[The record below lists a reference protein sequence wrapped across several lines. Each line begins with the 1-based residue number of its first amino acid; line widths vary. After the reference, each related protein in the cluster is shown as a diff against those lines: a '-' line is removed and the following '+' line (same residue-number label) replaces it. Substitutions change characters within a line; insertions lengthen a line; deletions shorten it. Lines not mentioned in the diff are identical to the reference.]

1 MPERRPEGHSEAD
14 RQRDKRLLRE
24 WISEADTLDR
34 RLIKAVSDGDLQT
47 VQALLDREG
56 GPDPCAR
63 VDAEDHDSVLRGNV
77 LHLAIQQGDLGI
89 VQSLLRA
96 GAVADAVLT
105 FADRGSTLKGTALHL
120 AVERGNLEIVQ
131 ALLDDGANPNALMA
145 KIAGDS
151 EFRGTA
157 LHFATVLRHPG
168 VVQALLEAGA
178 HSEIQNNLGKTA
190 LQTARDANAQEI
202 VAILRNPRR
211 HRLVRS

>member
-1 MPERRPEGHSEAD
+1 MPERRPDGQSEAD

-34 RLIKAVSDGDLQT
+34 RLIKAVSNGDLHT
-47 VQALLDREG
+47 VQVLLDSEE

-63 VDAEDHDSVLRGNV
+63 VDSEGHNSVLRGNV
-77 LHLAIQQGDLGI
+77 LHLAIQQGELEI
-89 VQSLLRA
+89 VRSLLRA

-120 AVERGNLEIVQ
+120 AVERGNLEIVR
-131 ALLDDGANPNALMA
+131 ALLDDGADPNALMA

-157 LHFATVLRHPG
+157 LHSATALRHPG
-168 VVQALLEAGA
+168 VVEALLDAGA
-178 HSEIQNNLGKTA
+178 RSEIRSNLGNTA
-190 LQTARDANAQEI
+190 LQMARDANAQEI
-202 VAILRNPRR
+202 VAILD
-211 HRLVRS
+211 VVEAT

>member
-1 MPERRPEGHSEAD
+1 MLGPRPDGQSEAD
-14 RQRDKRLLRE
+14 RQRDKQLLRE
-24 WISEADTLDR
+24 WISEADTLDHQ
-34 RLIKAVSDGDLQT
+34 LIKAVSDGDRHT
-47 VQALLDREG
+47 VQVLLDREE

-105 FADRGSTLKGTALHL
+105 FADRGSTLKGAALHL

-131 ALLDDGANPNALMA
+131 ALLDDGADPNALMA

-157 LHFATVLRHPG
+157 LHSATALRDPG
-168 VVQALLEAGA
+168 VVEALLDVGA
-178 HSEIQNNLGKTA
+178 RPEIKTNLGKTA
-190 LQTARDANAQEI
+190 LQIARDANAQEI
-202 VAILRNPRR
+202 VAILD
-211 HRLVRS
+211 VVEAK